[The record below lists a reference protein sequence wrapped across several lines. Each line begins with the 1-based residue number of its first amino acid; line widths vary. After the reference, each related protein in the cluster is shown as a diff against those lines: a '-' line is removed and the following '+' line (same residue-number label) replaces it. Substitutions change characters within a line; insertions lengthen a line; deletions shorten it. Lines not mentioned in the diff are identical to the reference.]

1 MLTAAS
7 ASATT
12 AVSAATGSA
21 GCLPRPTA
29 PLGNTPTTAT
39 AATTVPRLT
48 ATRLA
53 MTMTR
58 PPSGGSPAGAA
69 ALDGHAPGHVLQRY
83 GIGDLPHE
91 DGHGVVVG
99 PDALDVRTDPGLS
112 EQDLDVATLL
122 GKDERDDAP
131 GGPGAGGAP
140 GAVQVGLVL
149 GGRVDV
155 DDELDA

>member
-1 MLTAAS
+1 MAALPGATFLTGAVAGAPPAAAAAS
-7 ASATT
+7 FGPTATT
-12 AVSAATGSA
+12 ATTG
-21 GCLPRPTA
+21 PVT
-29 PLGNTPTTAT
+29 
-39 AATTVPRLT
+39 PRLT
-48 ATRLA
+48 V
-53 MTMTR
+53 TR

-69 ALDGHAPGHVLQRY
+69 ALDGHALGHVLQRY

-99 PDALDVRTDPGLS
+99 PDTLDVRADSGLL
-112 EQDLDVATLL
+112 EQDLDVAPLL
-122 GKDERDDAP
+122 GKDEGDDAP
-131 GGPGAGGAP
+131 GGSGAGGAP

>member
-1 MLTAAS
+1 MAALPGATFLTGAVAGAPPAAAAAS
-7 ASATT
+7 FGPTATT
-12 AVSAATGSA
+12 ATTG
-21 GCLPRPTA
+21 PVT
-29 PLGNTPTTAT
+29 
-39 AATTVPRLT
+39 PRLT
-48 ATRLA
+48 V
-53 MTMTR
+53 TR
-58 PPSGGSPAGAA
+58 PPGGGSPAGAT
-69 ALDGHAPGHVLQRY
+69 ALDGHALGHVLELD
-83 GIGDLPHE
+83 GVGDLPHE
-91 DGHGVVVG
+91 GGHGVVVG